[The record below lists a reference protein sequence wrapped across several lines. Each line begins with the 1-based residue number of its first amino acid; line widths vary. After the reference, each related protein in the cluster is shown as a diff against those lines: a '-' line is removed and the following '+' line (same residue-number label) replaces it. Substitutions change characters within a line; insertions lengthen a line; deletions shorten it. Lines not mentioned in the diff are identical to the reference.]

1 MVTEGGMVMKHL
13 MIAVGIMIYIGLVGI
28 VDGKDPAGS
37 PAMASKE
44 EGAGAQYGGV
54 ALTDSERAGKEI
66 WFNATAG
73 NERFFTY
80 VYPQRFGVM
89 VDWFRVLGTT
99 ARDQRFN
106 RWGLIN
112 DPDCCRPGD
121 PNCPAKT
128 DDETYG
134 FDYCPG
140 DDVLLNYVG
149 KDGYKDPACEFK
161 DAALVSDDLH
171 GPKDQRQS
179 VCDLRFGTSTG
190 AMGIRK
196 FPNPRFNK
204 EQWRGV
210 NKGRLGTWAGYNQ
223 RVKPADNT
231 QPMRSRI
238 MDGSIE
244 PPFLI
249 GISCGSCHIA
259 FNPLHP
265 PKDPAHPKHENI
277 SGTVGN
283 QYSRFSQILGSGM
296 DPRSIEYQVFGHA
309 RPGVVDTSAIPNDQI
324 TNPGTINALINLTKR
339 PTHQHVII
347 KWRKAQQCPA
357 GSEER
362 TCWCE
367 PGRQGKC
374 WERGEKEE
382 SIHQLLKGGEDS
394 IGILEAI
401 QRVYFNIG
409 SCSEESWVNHL
420 TDMRQLDRTQ
430 RGFGQT
436 AFDIGQARRDCAQF
450 RAIEDRL
457 GNIADFLL
465 SAGPSDLYKARGLK
479 DNRDLVEQLE
489 KEFGAGAVARGKALF
504 AKNCARCH
512 SSQAEPFEARD
523 FRQVSREPKDKGIR
537 IDWLGNDKLT
547 PVTEVGTHQARALHS
562 NHMRVHVWEEYGSE
576 TLRGKPPDPNI
587 REPSDGG
594 RGYYRNISL
603 LSLWA
608 HAPFMHNNAIGPE
621 LCGGPDDEHFNSPY
635 VVDAQTAEPARS
647 ADPPA
652 CWQFDPSVE
661 GRFKLY
667 KASMQDLL
675 NPAKRVPKVTL
686 FNQDVVIKL
695 LPKLSDGNAERYL
708 DATIVLPK
716 GTPSSRI
723 GNFRHKEFAEDLVLA
738 KVDFGKLEAKYV
750 ARYGS
755 EAGKTVA
762 AVIRDK
768 GKELMAN
775 PKNVLVI
782 GGELREIY
790 SNSLML
796 REDDGHR
803 FGEDLPDQDKRAL
816 IAFLATL

>member
-1 MVTEGGMVMKHL
+1 MKQF
-13 MIAVGIMIYIGLVGI
+13 MIAISIMFYVGLVGI
-28 VDGKDPAGS
+28 VNGKDTAGPPATVVREDSLGFR
-37 PAMASKE
+37 
-44 EGAGAQYGGV
+44 YGGGD
-54 ALTDSERAGKEI
+54 LTDSERAGAEI
-66 WFNATAG
+66 WFKATAG

-89 VDWFRVLGTT
+89 VDWYRVLGTT
-99 ARDQRFN
+99 IRDQRFN

-112 DPDCCRPGD
+112 DPDCCKPGD
-121 PNCPAKT
+121 ANCPAKS

-140 DDVLLNYVG
+140 DDVLLSYVG
-149 KDGYKDPACEFK
+149 KDGYQDPACAFK
-161 DAALVSDDLH
+161 DAKLAPDDPH
-171 GPKDQRQS
+171 GQKDQRQS
-179 VCDLRFGTSTG
+179 ACDLRFGTSTG

-204 EQWRGV
+204 EQWRTV
-210 NKGRLGTWAGYNQ
+210 NKGRVGTWAGYNE
-223 RVKPADNT
+223 RKKPADST

-238 MDGSIE
+238 TDGSIE

-259 FNPLHP
+259 FNPLNP
-265 PKDPAHPKHENI
+265 PKNPAHPKPDNI

-296 DPRSIEYQVFGHA
+296 DPRTIEYQVFGHA
-309 RPGVVDTSAIPNDQI
+309 RPGIVDTSAIPNDQI
-324 TNPGTINALINLTKR
+324 NNPGTINALINLTKR
-339 PTHQHVII
+339 PTHPHLII
-347 KWRKAQQCPA
+347 KWRKVRQCPV
-357 GSEER
+357 GGDGR
-362 TCWCE
+362 HCWCE
-367 PGRQGKC
+367 PGREGKC
-374 WERGEKEE
+374 WERGQKEE
-382 SIHQLLKGGEDS
+382 PVHQILKGGEDS
-394 IGILEAI
+394 IGALEAI

-420 TDMRQLDRTQ
+420 TDMRQLDPTQ

-436 AFDIGQARRDCAQF
+436 PFEIGQARRDCLQF

-457 GNIADFLL
+457 GNVFDFLA

-479 DNRDLVEQLE
+479 GNRDLIEQLD
-489 KEFGAGAVARGKALF
+489 KEFGSGAVERGKSLF

-512 SSQAEPFEARD
+512 SSQAEPFETRD
-523 FRQVSREPKDKGIR
+523 FRQVSQDPKDKGIR

-547 PVTEVGTHQARALHS
+547 PVTEVGTHRARSLHS
-562 NHMRVHVWEEYGSE
+562 NHMAVHIWEEYGSE
-576 TLRGKPPDPNI
+576 TLRAKPPDPNI

-603 LSLWA
+603 LSVWA

-621 LCGGPDDEHFNSPY
+621 ICGGPEDEHYNPPY
-635 VVDAQTAEPARS
+635 VDEKSMTLLAN
-647 ADPPA
+647 PPA
-652 CWQFDPSVE
+652 CWPFDPSVD

-667 KASMQDLL
+667 KASMGDLL
-675 NPAKRVPKVTL
+675 NPSKRVPKVTL
-686 FNQDVVIKL
+686 FNRDVVIKL
-695 LPKLSDGNAERYL
+695 FPKLSDGNVERYL
-708 DATIVLPK
+708 DAAIVFPK

-723 GNFRHKEFAEDLVLA
+723 GNFRHKEFAYDLVLS
-738 KVDFGKLEAKYV
+738 KVDFGKLEHKYV
-750 ARYGS
+750 ARYGP
-755 EAGKTVA
+755 ETGKTVA
-762 AVIRDK
+762 ATIRDK
-768 GKELMAN
+768 AKDLVAN
-775 PKNVLVI
+775 PKSLLEV
-782 GGELREIY
+782 GAELREVY

-803 FGEDLPDQDKRAL
+803 FGEDLSDKDKQAL

>member
-1 MVTEGGMVMKHL
+1 MKRV
-13 MIAVGIMIYIGLVGI
+13 MIAVCIMLYVGLVGI
-28 VDGKDPAGS
+28 VSGKGPAGS
-37 PAMASKE
+37 PPQVMKE
-44 EGAGAQYGGV
+44 DQAGFRYGGG
-54 ALTDSERAGKEI
+54 ALTDSERAGAEI

-89 VDWFRVLGTT
+89 VDWYRVLGTDR
-99 ARDQRFN
+99 RDQRFR

-112 DPDCCRPGD
+112 DPDCCKPGD
-121 PNCPAKT
+121 PNCPAKSH
-128 DDETYG
+128 DETYG

-140 DDVLLNYVG
+140 DDVLLTYVG
-149 KDGYKDPACEFK
+149 KEGYRDPACEFK
-161 DAALVSDDLH
+161 DAALNPDDPH

-179 VCDLRFGTSTG
+179 PCDLRFGTSTG

-204 EQWRGV
+204 EQWRNV
-210 NKGRLGTWAGYNQ
+210 NKGRVGDWSGYNQ
-223 RVKPADNT
+223 RVKPADAT

-244 PPFLI
+244 PPFLV

-296 DPRSIEYQVFGHA
+296 DPRSMEYQVFGHA

-324 TNPGTINALINLTKR
+324 NNPGTINALINLAKR
-339 PTHQHVII
+339 PTFPHVIV
-347 KWRKAQQCPA
+347 KWRKTRQCPA
-357 GSEER
+357 GAHER
-362 TCWCE
+362 ECWCE
-367 PGRQGKC
+367 PGRDGKC

-382 SIHQLLKGGEDS
+382 SVHQLLKGGEDS

-420 TDMRQLDRTQ
+420 TDMRQIDPTQ

-436 AFDIGQARRDCAQF
+436 PFDIGQARRDCAQF

-457 GNIADFLL
+457 GNVADFLL

-479 DNRDLVEQLE
+479 DNRDLIEQLD
-489 KEFGAGAVARGKALF
+489 KEFGAGAVARGKSLF

-512 SSQAEPFEARD
+512 SSQPEPFETRD
-523 FRQVSREPKDKGIR
+523 FRQVSQDPKDKGIR
-537 IDWLGNDKLT
+537 LDWLGNDKLT

-562 NHMRVHVWEEYGSE
+562 NHMKVHIWEEYGSE
-576 TLRGKPPDPNI
+576 TLRAKPPDPNI

-621 LCGGPDDEHFNSPY
+621 LCGGPDDEHYNAPY
-635 VVDAQTAEPARS
+635 VDVNAPTPTRLTN
-647 ADPPA
+647 PPA
-652 CWQFDPSVE
+652 CWPFDPSVE

-686 FNQDVVIKL
+686 FNHDVVIKL
-695 LPKLSDGNAERYL
+695 LPKLSEGNVERYV
-708 DATIVLPK
+708 DATIVLPEN
-716 GTPSSRI
+716 TPSSRI
-723 GNFRHKEFAEDLVLA
+723 GNFRHKEFADDLVLS
-738 KVDFGKLEAKYV
+738 KVDYNKLEAKYV
-750 ARYGS
+750 ARYGQ
-755 EAGKTVA
+755 EAGKNVA
-762 AVIRDK
+762 ATIRDK
-768 GKELMAN
+768 AKELVAD
-775 PKNVLVI
+775 PKNLLMI
-782 GGELREIY
+782 GAELREVY

-803 FGEDLPDQDKRAL
+803 FGEDLSDTDKQAL